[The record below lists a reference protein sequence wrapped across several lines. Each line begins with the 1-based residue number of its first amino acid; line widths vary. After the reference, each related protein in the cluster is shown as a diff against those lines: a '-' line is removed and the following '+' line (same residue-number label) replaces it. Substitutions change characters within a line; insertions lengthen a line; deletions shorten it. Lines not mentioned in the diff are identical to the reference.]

1 MTSLE
6 QQIRSLW
13 GNRGDW
19 NQGGIDR
26 AAELA
31 RLFEANG
38 ISDVSQLGL
47 GDVTRPRF
55 VSRQV
60 GGGTGQD
67 AAFENDVE
75 DTQFRQ
81 LLSGDRRLGFLG
93 NVNSDNGLSKVGEQ
107 DYIGDMGLG
116 DLLGWSSAG
125 HGNVSYLAGTDPK
138 TGQFYVRPQWGSSS
152 DAGTAQDIVKGIA
165 TVLGAGYLGG
175 AFGAE
180 GAGGAAGA
188 AGMSPAEQAAFLE
201 ANMGAGAP
209 GAGWGSAAGGAG
221 GGAGLTPWEVTD
233 DFGLQFINAGGP
245 EAVNPLSNVK
255 FDLSFA
261 DPAAANFGADPFATL
276 GANAGGAGFGGLG
289 SNTLLGMGGMADM
302 SPVSLGGLSG
312 LGALEGA
319 GVWDSIK
326 NAIPSGLGNVVA
338 PLLGAV
344 AGAQGSDPQ
353 TQTNQRKLDPR
364 LDAVMFG
371 QNGQGGLLSRVM
383 DFVNNNPTGM
393 NADMT
398 AASNNQRALLN
409 DPRVWGGLSN
419 VYTQSQDLLN
429 QPVARNPFA
438 NWRP

>member
-1 MTSLE
+1 MTGVE
-6 QQIRSLW
+6 QQIRALW

-19 NQGGIDR
+19 NQGGINR
-26 AAELA
+26 ASELA

-38 ISDVSQLGL
+38 ITDLSQLGL

-67 AAFENDVE
+67 AAFENGVE
-75 DTQFRQ
+75 DTQYRQ
-81 LLSGDRRLGFLG
+81 LLSGDRKLGFLG
-93 NVNSDNGLSKVGEQ
+93 DINNDNSLSKVGEQ
-107 DYIGDMGLG
+107 DYIGDVGLG

-125 HGNVSYLAGTDPK
+125 HGNVSYIAGKDPK
-138 TGQFYVRPQWGSSS
+138 TGQFYVWPQWGSSS
-152 DAGTAQDIVKGIA
+152 DAGDAQDIAKGIA
-165 TVLGAGYLGG
+165 TVLSAGALGG
-175 AFGAE
+175 AFGGGSMFGEGAAAGA
-180 GAGGAAGA
+180 GAGG
-188 AGMSPAEQAAFLE
+188 MSGQELASFLE

-209 GAGWGSAAGGAG
+209 GAGWGSAAAG
-221 GGAGLTPWEVTD
+221 GGGLTPWAATD
-233 DFGLQFINAGGP
+233 DFGLQFINGAGDMGA
-245 EAVNPLSNVK
+245 ETGLYNGTSMANATGGLT
-255 FDLSFA
+255 
-261 DPAAANFGADPFATL
+261 PAALEGTL
-276 GANAGGAGFGGLG
+276 GTPGYGMAGAAGGASLGISPLLNGAGSGLPFEGASPGLLDSLKSMLPNNLG
-289 SNTLLGMGGMADM
+289 S
-302 SPVSLGGLSG
+302 
-312 LGALEGA
+312 
-319 GVWDSIK
+319 
-326 NAIPSGLGNVVA
+326 VVA

-344 AGAQGSDPQ
+344 AGAQGGDPQ

-364 LDAVMFG
+364 LDALMFG

-419 VYTQSQDLLN
+419 VYGQSQDLLN
-429 QPVARNPFA
+429 QGVARNPFA

>member
-1 MTSLE
+1 MTSVE
-6 QQIRSLW
+6 QQILALW

-19 NQGGIDR
+19 NQGGINR

-38 ISDVSQLGL
+38 ITGLSQLGL

-67 AAFENDVE
+67 AAFENGVE

-81 LLSGDRRLGFLG
+81 LLSGDRKLGFLG

-107 DYIGDMGLG
+107 DYIGDQGLG

-125 HGNVSYLAGTDPK
+125 HGNVSYILDTDPK
-138 TGQFYVRPQWGSSS
+138 TGQVYVRPQWGSSS
-152 DAGTAQDIVKGIA
+152 DAGDAQDIAKGIA

-188 AGMSPAEQAAFLE
+188 AGMSPAEHAAFLE

-221 GGAGLTPWEVTD
+221 GGAGLTPWAASD
-233 DFGLQFINAGGP
+233 DFGLQFINGAGDMGA
-245 EAVNPLSNVK
+245 ETGLYNGTSMANATGGLT
-255 FDLSFA
+255 
-261 DPAAANFGADPFATL
+261 PAALEGTL
-276 GANAGGAGFGGLG
+276 GTPGYGMAGAAGGASLGISPLLNGAGSGLPFEGASPGLLDSLKSMLPNNLG
-289 SNTLLGMGGMADM
+289 SL
-302 SPVSLGGLSG
+302 
-312 LGALEGA
+312 
-319 GVWDSIK
+319 
-326 NAIPSGLGNVVA
+326 VA

-344 AGAQGSDPQ
+344 AGAQGGDPQ

-371 QNGQGGLLSRVM
+371 QNGQGGLLSRVV
-383 DFVNNNPTGM
+383 DFVNANPTGM

-419 VYTQSQDLLN
+419 VYGQSQDLLN
-429 QPVARNPFA
+429 QGAARNPFA